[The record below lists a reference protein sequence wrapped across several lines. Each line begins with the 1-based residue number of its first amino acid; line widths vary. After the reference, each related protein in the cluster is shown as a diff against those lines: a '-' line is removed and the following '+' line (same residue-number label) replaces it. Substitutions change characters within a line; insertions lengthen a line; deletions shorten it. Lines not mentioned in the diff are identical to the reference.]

1 MTRFPALLCLALPCL
16 LPVPAHA
23 WGNTGHEVV
32 ALIAEPYLKP
42 GVRQKVF
49 ALLAA
54 DTSTLTAHDLASEA
68 TWADR
73 WRDSDRNTT
82 HVHYN
87 ATEHWHFV
95 DIELAT
101 PDLDAACHKHP
112 PLPAGKPASAGQASA
127 CVVDKI
133 TQFAA
138 ELAAPATA
146 PEERLLALQF
156 LLHFVGDLHQ
166 PLHASDDHDGGG
178 NAKLAKTATR
188 PQDKLHHYWDVEFVA
203 PLGKTA
209 PDIAATLAA
218 GITPAQRSTWQA
230 GTPAAWAME
239 TFAVARDTAYGKLP
253 KPTQGVYQLGAGYQ
267 KQALAAV
274 SLQLQKAGV
283 RLAETLNR
291 ALAP

>member
-1 MTRFPALLCLALPCL
+1 MAPA
-16 LPVPAHA
+16 PAQA
-23 WGNTGHEVV
+23 WGNAGHEVV
-32 ALIAEPYLKP
+32 ALIAERDLKP
-42 GVRQKVF
+42 AARQKVF

-54 DTSTLTAHDLASEA
+54 DTGTLTAHDLASEA

-82 HVHYN
+82 HVRYN

-95 DIELAT
+95 DFELAA
-101 PDLDAACHKHP
+101 PNLAAACRQHP
-112 PLPAGKPASAGQASA
+112 PLPPGKPAGAGPASA

-133 TQFAA
+133 NQFAA

-178 NAKLAKTATR
+178 NGKQAQTAKR
-188 PQDKLHHYWDVEFVA
+188 PQAPLHHYWDVEFVT

-209 PDIAATLAA
+209 PDIAAALAA
-218 GITPAQRSTWQA
+218 GITPAQRSAWQA
-230 GTPAAWAME
+230 GTPATWAME